1 MVPPLEAK
9 KSKGITEPV
18 TIDLQDPP
26 GQVTSRIDP
35 SNQIHMIS
43 CDLCGTEIRTTRAA
57 NRYNFIKHRQSC
69 KQKLH
74 LKQAQSQTLRKSPL
88 GTPDFLLRTL
98 EALHQREQRLLDLT
112 IGHIMYAKNPLV
124 TLLLPFLSWEQ
135 IRKFPEQNPVAQY
148 LNLHLQDLLLLQ

>member
-1 MVPPLEAK
+1 MQAKAASEAGNIYLSVSFICLK
-9 KSKGITEPV
+9 
-18 TIDLQDPP
+18 L
-26 GQVTSRIDP
+26 
-35 SNQIHMIS
+35 N
-43 CDLCGTEIRTTRAA
+43 
-57 NRYNFIKHRQSC
+57 NF
-69 KQKLH
+69 L
-74 LKQAQSQTLRKSPL
+74 QAQSQTLRKSPL
-88 GTPDFLLRTL
+88 GTPDFFVSLSSSHIHLPTHLIRLRTL